1 MSLTQLVNH
10 NIEALSRFE
19 RILNQLQDDHY
30 TQVVTPYFSSSM
42 GRHFRHILDH
52 YLCFLNGI
60 DTDAIDYDQRA
71 RNERLENDRHYAI
84 DSFQS
89 LIRRF
94 SQFQA
99 DNRVVSVSLATDTE
113 SGSTRVDSTL
123 ARELVFLHGH
133 TIHHF
138 ALIAAMLRMMD
149 IDVDDE
155 FGIAPSTL
163 VHERHSQCAP

>member
-30 TQVVTPYFSSSM
+30 TQVATPYFSSSM

-60 DTDAIDYDQRA
+60 DADAIDYDQRA
-71 RNERLENDRHYAI
+71 RNERLESDRRYAI
-84 DSFQS
+84 DSIQS
-89 LIRRF
+89 LIRRLN
-94 SQFQA
+94 QFEI
-99 DNRVVSVSLATDTE
+99 DNRPIKVSLATDTK
-113 SGSTRVDSTL
+113 SGGTQVDSTL

-138 ALIAAMLRMMD
+138 ALIAAMLRMMG